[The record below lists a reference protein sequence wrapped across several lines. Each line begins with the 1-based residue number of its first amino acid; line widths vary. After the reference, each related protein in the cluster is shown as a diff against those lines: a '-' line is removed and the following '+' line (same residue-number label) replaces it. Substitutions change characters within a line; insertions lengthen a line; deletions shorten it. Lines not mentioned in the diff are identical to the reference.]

1 MVSLVLGFVLGFI
14 AFPMFIFILLMIEY
28 HTKED

>member
-14 AFPMFIFILLMIEY
+14 AFPVLVFLLLMIEY